1 MPRIPEEGAGPDP
14 ADADSVEIEPSKLP
28 EPDVTAKKVLR
39 FVFLGGVLAV
49 LFTASRPYPLLSAR
63 MATIAAMA
71 LCLCAGVLLFQL
83 PRDLGIAPKDMLM
96 AMIPWLIAATLFSN
110 GAFDTSP
117 EILHQTV
124 VIRISYSRRSRTLI
138 VQSWRTGRSTES
150 LALNSGFWFGPRAYY
165 YNGQTVTVGTRAGA
179 LGMPWVTRVTR

>member
-1 MPRIPEEGAGPDP
+1 MSRIPEEESGPDP
-14 ADADSVEIEPSKLP
+14 ADGDSVEIEPSKLP

-39 FVFLGGVLAV
+39 FAFLGGALAV
-49 LFTASRPYPLLSAR
+49 LFMVSHPYPLLSGQL
-63 MATIAAMA
+63 ATIAAMA
-71 LCLCAGVLLFQL
+71 LCLCAGVLLFKV
-83 PRDLGIAPKDMLM
+83 PRDLGVSAKDLWM
-96 AMIPWLIAATLFSN
+96 AMIPWLIAATLFVN

-150 LALNSGFWFGPRAYY
+150 LALNSGFWFSPRAYY
-165 YNGQTVTVGTRAGA
+165 YSGQTVTVGTRAGA
-179 LGMPWVTRVTR
+179 LGMPWVTRIKR